1 MDERVLRFA
10 ELLFR
15 GDVAKIALA
24 REALAQPAAFIA
36 QHASDLGYIRPKP
49 GWAPSPWQLLLDIAE
64 VNGWVRVVDWR
75 ADAEEVVASVRAL
88 VPGRD
93 FSVDWEELVESHGKE
108 ETRGFL
114 RAVAQA
120 MPAGERLVC
129 LDNGSDSYPLAL
141 LPTASLAQAQQ
152 SALEIGGRVE
162 SLEEEGE

>member
-1 MDERVLRFA
+1 MDERFLRFA

-15 GDVAKIALA
+15 GDASAVAAA
-24 REALAQPAAFIA
+24 REALSQPTAFIA
-36 QHASDLGYIRPKP
+36 QYASDLGYGRVNSD
-49 GWAPSPWQLLLDIAE
+49 WAPAPWQLLLDIAE

-75 ADAEEVVASVRAL
+75 ADAEEVMASVAAL
-88 VPGRD
+88 VPA
-93 FSVDWEELVESHGKE
+93 SALSIDWEELAAEHGE
-108 ETRGFL
+108 ADTRGFL

-141 LPTASLAQAQQ
+141 LPTASLAQAQR